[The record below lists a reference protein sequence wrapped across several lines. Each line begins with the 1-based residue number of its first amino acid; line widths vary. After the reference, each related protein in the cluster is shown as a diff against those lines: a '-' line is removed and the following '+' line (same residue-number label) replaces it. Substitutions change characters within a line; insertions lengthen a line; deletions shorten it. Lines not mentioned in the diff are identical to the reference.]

1 MLGLL
6 GIPDPWVW
14 LAYVLC
20 LLSTLTCVIYSW
32 RNWNRGDEVVEE
44 DDVRW
49 AKEEDKFEEKL

>member
-1 MLGLL
+1 MLSLL

-20 LLSTLTCVIYSW
+20 LLSALACVTYSW
-32 RNWNRGDEVVEE
+32 RNWNRGDEAVQD

-49 AKEEDKFEEKL
+49 AKEEDKLEEKL

>member
-1 MLGLL
+1 MP

-20 LLSTLTCVIYSW
+20 FLSALACVFYSW
-32 RNWNRGDEVVEE
+32 RNWNRGDETVRE

-49 AKEEDKFEEKL
+49 AKEEDQFEEKL